1 MRRKAFLIG
10 SPFIEG
16 TPNYLPGVTPDVVN
30 MKKHLQSLSGGA
42 WNDDEITVFENPTK
56 NKLRSEMQGY
66 YDFVI
71 IQYSGHGFEYST
83 SGTYL
88 DINPYENISLEEL
101 HGFVQSSRRYYFLDS
116 CRGIVREPITES
128 RKAFSMD
135 SMNAYD
141 YYRVA
146 YRKKYE
152 SIIEKCEFGT
162 SLIYSCSLNESAE
175 EDPQGR
181 GGIFTL
187 SYLRSSTAKVDWG
200 KYASIKD
207 IYETAKTRKLI
218 DYPLSTEQ
226 HPTMKPE
233 RRINYFPFVI

>member
-1 MRRKAFLIG
+1 MRRRAFLIG
-10 SPFIEG
+10 SPFIEE
-16 TPNYLPGVTPDVVN
+16 TSNYLPGVAPDIVN
-30 MKKHLQSLSGGA
+30 MKNYLQSLSGGA
-42 WNDDEITVFENPTK
+42 WDDDEITMFKNPTK
-56 NKLRSEMQGY
+56 KELKNGMQGS

-71 IQYSGHGFEYST
+71 IQYSGHGFEYHA

-88 DINPYENISLEEL
+88 DINPHENISLEEL

-128 RKAFSMD
+128 QKAFSMD

-141 YYRVA
+141 YRIA

-152 SIIEKCEFGT
+152 NIIERCESGT
-162 SLIYSCSLNESAE
+162 SIVYSCSLNESTG

-187 SYLRSSTAKVDWG
+187 SYFKSAKVKVDWD
-200 KYASIKD
+200 KYESIKD
-207 IYETAKTRKLI
+207 VYEAAKTRKLI

-226 HPTMKPE
+226 HPTMSPE
-233 RRINYFPFVI
+233 RRIHYFPFVI